1 MTAERSSS
9 AKKGKNLQLQ
19 GNTVLSNL
27 EIGLAIR
34 RRRRELDL
42 SQEELAD
49 RLNVTYQQLQRYENG
64 KNCINAENLQ
74 YIANALSVPVSYFFS
89 CGTVES
95 AGEFSSLH
103 VSRGE
108 RELLTH
114 YRMIDQKEVKTLVVD
129 FTRLA
134 AKGTG
139 VRGQQQQI

>member
-1 MTAERSSS
+1 MTATRSKS
-9 AKKGKNLQLQ
+9 AKTAKKFK

-27 EIGLAIR
+27 EIGAAIR

-49 RLNVTYQQLQRYENG
+49 RLNVTYQQVQRYENG
-64 KNCINAENLQ
+64 KNCINTENLQ

-89 CGTVES
+89 CELVES
-95 AGEFSSLH
+95 GGEFSSLH
-103 VSRGE
+103 VSKGE

-114 YRMIDQKEVKTLVVD
+114 YRMINQTEVKTLVID

-134 AKGTG
+134 AKGTET
-139 VRGQQQQI
+139 RRQQHLI